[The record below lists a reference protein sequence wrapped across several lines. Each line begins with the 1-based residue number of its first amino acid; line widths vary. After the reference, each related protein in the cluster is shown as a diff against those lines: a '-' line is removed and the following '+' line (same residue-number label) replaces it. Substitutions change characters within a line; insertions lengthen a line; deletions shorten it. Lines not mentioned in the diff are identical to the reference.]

1 MTGVMEFLQ
10 MGGYAGY
17 VWSAFGL
24 TAVVLVYNVIR
35 PIQWHR
41 RQLRE
46 IGDQARRDEAR
57 QSS

>member
-46 IGDQARRDEAR
+46 IEGQIKRDEAR